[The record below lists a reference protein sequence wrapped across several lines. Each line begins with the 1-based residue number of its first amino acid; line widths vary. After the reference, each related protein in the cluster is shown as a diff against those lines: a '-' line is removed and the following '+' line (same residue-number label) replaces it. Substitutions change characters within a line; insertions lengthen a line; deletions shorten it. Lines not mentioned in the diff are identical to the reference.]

1 MTEKQLLAVAFAF
14 KKFRPYLIGSLV
26 IVFIDYA
33 VLKHVLSKRDSKPGF
48 VR

>member
-1 MTEKQLLAVAFAF
+1 MTEKQLLVVAFAF
-14 KKFRPYLIGSLV
+14 EKFRPYLIGSLV

-33 VLKHVLSKRDSKPGF
+33 ALKRVLSKRDSKPGF